1 VGRQRQIHPRKA
13 PPSQKSAR
21 NRKSGMRMNES
32 EH

>member
-1 VGRQRQIHPRKA
+1 VDRQRQIHPRKA

-21 NRKSGMRMNES
+21 HRKSGMQMNES